1 MNSQLSVDLHLLWQG
16 LLKAKKMKK
25 YKNTIFYVTLIGT
38 LLVVMYWVIHWGT
51 KLQSPELLSDG
62 KISQGAWVDFKS
74 TLVHSLQ
81 HPLAIL
87 LAQIVTIIIAARV
100 MGWICIKIKQ
110 PVVIGEML
118 AGIILGPS
126 LVGLYF
132 PEFSHTLFPVE
143 SLSNLQFLSQ
153 IGLILF
159 MFIIGMELDLNVL
172 RSKAHDA
179 VVISHA
185 SIVIP
190 FTLGICLAYFLYL
203 YHPPAHVEFLS
214 YSLFIGI
221 SMSITAFPVLARI
234 VQERGLQKSK
244 LGAMVITCAAADDI
258 TAWCILAVVIAIVK
272 AGDFASALYT
282 IAIAIAYVLL
292 MIKIVRPFLV
302 RVGEVKG
309 TREGLS
315 KPVVAI
321 FFIVLLLSAYAT
333 EVIGIHALFGAFMAG
348 AIMPESSRFRIAFIE
363 KIEDVSTLLLL
374 PLFFVYTGL
383 RTQIGLLNDPQLWVI
398 TMVIILVAVIGKF
411 AGSALA
417 ARFVGQNWK
426 DSLSIGALM
435 NTRGLMELIVLN
447 IGYDLGVLSA
457 ELFSMMVVMALLTTF
472 MTGPSLDLINYLY
485 RPKKRPLQQEIQHK
499 SKYKI
504 LLSFAKSNTGISL
517 LHLADALTLKSKN
530 TAEITALHIEPSNE
544 LRHYEVETQEQD
556 SFREINQVA
565 SDLEQS
571 IQTVFKISSDIDSE
585 IIQTSNERS
594 QDLLLLGVSESIYE
608 GSLLGRFLD
617 FTSRIINPEKLF
629 HTVANAESPFS
640 TYDRNQQIHAKVNA
654 MVGILI
660 DKNFLKVRRVIVPIL
675 LKNDEFLLTIIQRL
689 IHHSESQVMIWDI
702 NQLLRQ
708 QESFREKLR
717 QLEQLVPNHLTILE
731 NKEIDVELWAKQ
743 DLMLIS
749 ITSWQKIVNKKM
761 DWLKLTPATL
771 LLADRKK

>member
-1 MNSQLSVDLHLLWQG
+1 MR
-16 LLKAKKMKK
+16 K
-25 YKNTIFYVTLIGT
+25 YRNTIFYVVLVGT
-38 LLVVMYWVIHWGT
+38 LLGVMYWMIHLGAQ
-51 KLQSPELLSDG
+51 LEAPELLRG
-62 KISQGAWVDFKS
+62 EKTSQGAWKDFTS
-74 TLVHSLQ
+74 TLFNSLQ

-87 LAQIVTIIIAARV
+87 LAQIVTIIIAARI

-126 LVGLYF
+126 LLGLYF

-172 RSKAHDA
+172 RNKAHDA

-190 FTLGICLAYFLYL
+190 FTLGISLAYFLYL
-203 YHPPAHVEFLS
+203 FHPPTNVEFLS

-234 VQERGLQKSK
+234 IQERGLQKSK
-244 LGAMVITCAAADDI
+244 LGAMAITCAAADDI

-282 IAIAIAYVLL
+282 IGLAVAYVLI
-292 MIKIVRPFLV
+292 MIKIVRPFLM

-309 TREGLS
+309 SKEALS

-348 AIMPESSRFRIAFIE
+348 AIMPEGSRFRTAFIE

-383 RTQIGLLNDPQLWVI
+383 RTQIGLLNDPQLWMI
-398 TMVIILVAVIGKF
+398 TIGIILVAVIGKF
-411 AGSALA
+411 AGSTLA
-417 ARFVGQNWK
+417 ARFVGQSWK
-426 DSLSIGALM
+426 DSLNIGALM

-457 ELFSMMVVMALLTTF
+457 ELFSMMVVMALVTTF
-472 MTGPSLDLINYLY
+472 MTGPSLDLINFLY
-485 RPKKRPLQQEIQHK
+485 RPKKSLLQEDIQDK
-499 SKYKI
+499 SKFKI

-517 LHLADALTLKSKN
+517 LYLADALTLKSKKN
-530 TAEITALHIEPSNE
+530 AEITALHIEPSNE
-544 LRHYEVETQEQD
+544 LHHYEVETQELD
-556 SFREINQVA
+556 SFREIKQVA
-565 SDLEQS
+565 QQLEQP

-585 IIQTSNERS
+585 IVQTSNERD

-617 FTSRIINPEKLF
+617 FTTRIVNPEKLF
-629 HTVANAESPFS
+629 HTVTNAESPF
-640 TYDRNQQIHAKVNA
+640 TTFDRNQQINAKVNA

-660 DKNFLKVRRVIVPIL
+660 DKDFVKAKRVIVPVV
-675 LKNDEFLLTIIQRL
+675 LKNDEFLCEIIQRL
-689 IHHSESQVMIWDI
+689 IQHSDAQIIVWDLNQVLKT
-702 NQLLRQ
+702 N
-708 QESFREKLR
+708 ESFKEKLR
-717 QLEQLVPNHLTILE
+717 QLEQLVPNHLTITE
-731 NKEIDVELWAKQ
+731 KELNSDTWRDH

-749 ITSWQKIVNKKM
+749 LPSWNKIVNKKVH
-761 DWLKLTPATL
+761 WLPFTPSTL
-771 LLADRKK
+771 LMADRKP

>member
-1 MNSQLSVDLHLLWQG
+1 MR
-16 LLKAKKMKK
+16 K
-25 YKNTIFYVTLIGT
+25 YRNTIFYVVLIGT
-38 LLVVMYWVIHWGT
+38 LLAVMYWVIRMGT
-51 KLQSPELLSDG
+51 QLESPELLRRE
-62 KISQGAWVDFKS
+62 KTNNGAWKDFIT
-74 TLVHSLQ
+74 TLCDSLQ

-87 LAQIVTIIIAARV
+87 LAQIVTIIIAARI

-126 LVGLYF
+126 LLGIYF
-132 PEFSHTLFPVE
+132 PAFSHMLFPIE

-172 RSKAHDA
+172 RNKAHDA

-190 FTLGICLAYFLYL
+190 FTMGISLAYFLYL
-203 YHPPAHVEFLS
+203 FHPPKNVEFLS

-234 VQERGLQKSK
+234 IQERGLQKSK
-244 LGAMVITCAAADDI
+244 LGAMAITCAAADDI

-282 IAIAIAYVLL
+282 IGLAIGYVFV
-292 MIKIVRPFLV
+292 MIKIIRPFLK

-309 TREGLS
+309 SKEALS

-321 FFIVLLLSAYAT
+321 FFIVLLLSSYAT

-348 AIMPESSRFRIAFIE
+348 AIMPEGSRFRTAFIE
-363 KIEDVSTLLLL
+363 KIEDVATLLLL

-383 RTQIGLLNDPQLWVI
+383 RTQIGLLNDPNLWMI
-398 TMVIILVAVIGKF
+398 TVGIILVAVIGKF
-411 AGSALA
+411 MGSTLA
-417 ARFVGQNWK
+417 ARFVGQSWK

-457 ELFSMMVVMALLTTF
+457 ELFSMMVVMALVTTF
-472 MTGPSLDLINYLY
+472 MTGPSLDLINFLY
-485 RPKKRPLQQEIQHK
+485 RPRKTLTREDLHDK
-499 SKYKI
+499 SKFKI

-517 LHLADALTLKSKN
+517 LYLANALTLKAKKN
-530 TAEITALHIEPSNE
+530 AEITALHIEPSNE
-544 LRHYEVETQEQD
+544 LHHYEVETHELD
-556 SFREINQVA
+556 SFREIKQA
-565 SDLEQS
+565 AQQLDQP
-571 IQTVFKISSDIDSE
+571 IKTVFKISSDIDSG
-585 IIQTSNERS
+585 IVQTSNEGDH
-594 QDLLLLGVSESIYE
+594 DLLLLGVSESIYE

-617 FTSRIINPEKLF
+617 FTTRIINPEKLF
-629 HTVANAESPFS
+629 HTVTNAESPFT
-640 TYDRNQQIHAKVNA
+640 TYDRNQQINAKVNA

-660 DKNFLKVRRVIVPIL
+660 DKNFVKARRVTVPIVL
-675 LKNDEFLLTIIQRL
+675 ENDEFLYEMMQRF
-689 IHHSESQVMIWDI
+689 IHHSDAQIIVWDVNQV
-702 NQLLRQ
+702 LRTNAG
-708 QESFREKLR
+708 FKEKLR
-717 QLEQLVPNHLTILE
+717 QLEQLVPNHLTITEKGLDSDTWQE
-731 NKEIDVELWAKQ
+731 Q

-749 ITSWQKIVNKKM
+749 LPSWNKMINKKVH
-761 DWLKLTPATL
+761 WLSATPSTL
-771 LLADRKK
+771 LMADRKP

>member
-1 MNSQLSVDLHLLWQG
+1 MR
-16 LLKAKKMKK
+16 K
-25 YKNTIFYVTLIGT
+25 YRNTIFYVVLVGT
-38 LLVVMYWVIHWGT
+38 LLGVMYWMIHLGAQ
-51 KLQSPELLSDG
+51 LEAPELLRG
-62 KISQGAWVDFKS
+62 EKTSQGAWKDFTS
-74 TLVHSLQ
+74 TLFHSLQ

-87 LAQIVTIIIAARV
+87 LAQIVTIIIAARI

-126 LVGLYF
+126 LLGLYF

-172 RSKAHDA
+172 RNKAHDA

-190 FTLGICLAYFLYL
+190 FTLGISLAYFLYL
-203 YHPPAHVEFLS
+203 FHPPTNVEFLS

-234 VQERGLQKSK
+234 IQERGLQKSK
-244 LGAMVITCAAADDI
+244 LGAMAITCAAADDI

-282 IAIAIAYVLL
+282 IGLAVAYVLI
-292 MIKIVRPFLV
+292 MIKIVRPFLM

-309 TREGLS
+309 SKEALS

-348 AIMPESSRFRIAFIE
+348 AIMPEGSRFRTAFIE

-383 RTQIGLLNDPQLWVI
+383 RTQIGLLNDPQLWMI
-398 TMVIILVAVIGKF
+398 TVGIILVAVIGKF
-411 AGSALA
+411 AGSTLA
-417 ARFVGQNWK
+417 ARFVGQSWK

-457 ELFSMMVVMALLTTF
+457 ELFSMMVVMALVTTF
-472 MTGPSLDLINYLY
+472 MTGPSLDLINFLY
-485 RPKKRPLQQEIQHK
+485 RPKKSLLQEDLQDK
-499 SKYKI
+499 SKFKI

-517 LHLADALTLKSKN
+517 LYLADALTLKSKKN
-530 TAEITALHIEPSNE
+530 AEITALHIEPANE
-544 LRHYEVETQEQD
+544 LHHYEVETQELD
-556 SFREINQVA
+556 SFREIKQVA
-565 SDLEQS
+565 QQLEQP

-585 IIQTSNERS
+585 IVQTSNERD

-617 FTSRIINPEKLF
+617 FTTRIVNPEKLF
-629 HTVANAESPFS
+629 HTVTNAESPF
-640 TYDRNQQIHAKVNA
+640 TTFDRNQQINAKVNA

-660 DKNFLKVRRVIVPIL
+660 DKDFVKAKRVIVPVV
-675 LKNDEFLLTIIQRL
+675 LKNDEFLCEMIQRL
-689 IHHSESQVMIWDI
+689 IQHSDAQIIVWDL
-702 NQLLRQ
+702 NEVLRTN
-708 QESFREKLR
+708 ESFKEKLR
-717 QLEQLVPNHLTILE
+717 QLEQLVPNHLTITE
-731 NKEIDVELWAKQ
+731 KELNSETWQDQ
-743 DLMLIS
+743 DLMVIS
-749 ITSWQKIVNKKM
+749 LPSWNKIVNKKVH
-761 DWLKLTPATL
+761 WLTFTPSTL
-771 LLADRKK
+771 LMADRKP

>member
-1 MNSQLSVDLHLLWQG
+1 MR
-16 LLKAKKMKK
+16 K
-25 YKNTIFYVTLIGT
+25 YRNTIFYVVLVGT
-38 LLVVMYWVIHWGT
+38 LLGVMYWVIHLGAQ
-51 KLQSPELLSDG
+51 LEAPELLRG
-62 KISQGAWVDFKS
+62 EKTSQGAWKDFTS
-74 TLVHSLQ
+74 TLFHSLQ

-87 LAQIVTIIIAARV
+87 LAQIVTIIIAARI

-126 LVGLYF
+126 LLGLYF

-172 RSKAHDA
+172 RNKAHDA

-190 FTLGICLAYFLYL
+190 FTLGISLAYFLYL
-203 YHPPAHVEFLS
+203 FHPPTNVEFLS

-234 VQERGLQKSK
+234 IQERGLQKSK
-244 LGAMVITCAAADDI
+244 LGAMAITCAAADDI

-282 IAIAIAYVLL
+282 IGLAVAYVLI
-292 MIKIVRPFLV
+292 MIKIVRPFLM

-309 TREGLS
+309 SKEALS

-348 AIMPESSRFRIAFIE
+348 AIMPEGSRFRTAFIE

-383 RTQIGLLNDPQLWVI
+383 RTQIGLLNDPQLWMI
-398 TMVIILVAVIGKF
+398 TIGIILVAVIGKF
-411 AGSALA
+411 AGSTLA
-417 ARFVGQNWK
+417 ARFVGQSWK

-457 ELFSMMVVMALLTTF
+457 ELFSMMVVMALVTTF
-472 MTGPSLDLINYLY
+472 MTGPSLDLINFLY
-485 RPKKRPLQQEIQHK
+485 RPKKSLLQEDIQDK
-499 SKYKI
+499 SKFKI

-517 LHLADALTLKSKN
+517 LYLADALTLKSKKN
-530 TAEITALHIEPSNE
+530 AEITALHIEPSNE
-544 LRHYEVETQEQD
+544 LHHYEVETQELD
-556 SFREINQVA
+556 SFREIKQVA
-565 SDLEQS
+565 HQLEQP

-585 IIQTSNERS
+585 IVQTSNERD

-617 FTSRIINPEKLF
+617 FTTRIVNPEKLF
-629 HTVANAESPFS
+629 HTVTNAESPF
-640 TYDRNQQIHAKVNA
+640 TTFDRNQQINAKVNA

-660 DKNFLKVRRVIVPIL
+660 DKDFVKAKRVIVPVV
-675 LKNDEFLLTIIQRL
+675 LKNDEFLCEMIQRL
-689 IHHSESQVMIWDI
+689 IQHSDAQIIVWDL
-702 NQLLRQ
+702 NEVLRTN
-708 QESFREKLR
+708 ESFKEKLR
-717 QLEQLVPNHLTILE
+717 QLEQLVPNHLTITE
-731 NKEIDVELWAKQ
+731 KELNSETWQDQ
-743 DLMLIS
+743 DLMVIS
-749 ITSWQKIVNKKM
+749 LPSWNKIVNKKVH
-761 DWLKLTPATL
+761 WLPFTPSTL
-771 LLADRKK
+771 LMADRKP

>member
-1 MNSQLSVDLHLLWQG
+1 MR
-16 LLKAKKMKK
+16 K
-25 YKNTIFYVTLIGT
+25 YRNTIFYVVLVGT
-38 LLVVMYWVIHWGT
+38 LLGVMYWVIHLGAQ
-51 KLQSPELLSDG
+51 LEAPELLRG
-62 KISQGAWVDFKS
+62 EKTSQGAWKDFTS
-74 TLVHSLQ
+74 TLFHSLQ

-87 LAQIVTIIIAARV
+87 LAQIVTIIIAARI

-126 LVGLYF
+126 LLGLYF

-172 RSKAHDA
+172 RNKAHDA

-190 FTLGICLAYFLYL
+190 FTLGISLAYFLYL
-203 YHPPAHVEFLS
+203 FHPPTNVEFLS

-234 VQERGLQKSK
+234 IQERGLQKSK
-244 LGAMVITCAAADDI
+244 LGAMAITCAAADDI

-282 IAIAIAYVLL
+282 IGLAVAYVLI
-292 MIKIVRPFLV
+292 MIKIVRPFLM

-309 TREGLS
+309 SKEALS

-348 AIMPESSRFRIAFIE
+348 AIMPEGSRFRTAFIE

-383 RTQIGLLNDPQLWVI
+383 RTQIGLLNDPQLWMI
-398 TMVIILVAVIGKF
+398 TIGIILVAVIGKF
-411 AGSALA
+411 AGSTLA
-417 ARFVGQNWK
+417 ARFVGQSWK

-457 ELFSMMVVMALLTTF
+457 ELFSMMVVMALVTTF
-472 MTGPSLDLINYLY
+472 MTGPSLDLINFLY
-485 RPKKRPLQQEIQHK
+485 RPKKSLLQEDIQDK
-499 SKYKI
+499 SKFKV

-517 LHLADALTLKSKN
+517 LYLADALTLKSKKN
-530 TAEITALHIEPSNE
+530 AEITALHIEPSNE
-544 LRHYEVETQEQD
+544 LHHYEVETQELD
-556 SFREINQVA
+556 SFREIKQVA
-565 SDLEQS
+565 QQLEQP

-585 IIQTSNERS
+585 IVQTSNERD

-617 FTSRIINPEKLF
+617 FTTRIVNPEKLF
-629 HTVANAESPFS
+629 HTVTNAESPF
-640 TYDRNQQIHAKVNA
+640 TTFDRNQQINAKVNA

-660 DKNFLKVRRVIVPIL
+660 DKDFVKAKRVIVPVV
-675 LKNDEFLLTIIQRL
+675 LKNDEFLCEMIQRL
-689 IHHSESQVMIWDI
+689 IQHSDAQIIVWDL
-702 NQLLRQ
+702 NEVLRTN
-708 QESFREKLR
+708 ESFKEKLR
-717 QLEQLVPNHLTILE
+717 QLEQLVPNHLTITE
-731 NKEIDVELWAKQ
+731 KELNSETWQDQ
-743 DLMLIS
+743 DLMVIS
-749 ITSWQKIVNKKM
+749 LPSWNKIVNKKVH
-761 DWLKLTPATL
+761 WLPFTPSTL
-771 LLADRKK
+771 LMADRKP

>member
-1 MNSQLSVDLHLLWQG
+1 MR
-16 LLKAKKMKK
+16 K
-25 YKNTIFYVTLIGT
+25 YRNTIFYVVLVGT
-38 LLVVMYWVIHWGT
+38 LLGVMYWMIHLGAQ
-51 KLQSPELLSDG
+51 LEAPELLRG
-62 KISQGAWVDFKS
+62 EKTSQGAWKDFTS
-74 TLVHSLQ
+74 TLFHSLQ

-87 LAQIVTIIIAARV
+87 LAQIVTIIIAARI

-126 LVGLYF
+126 LLGLYF
-132 PEFSHTLFPVE
+132 PEFSHKLFPVE

-172 RSKAHDA
+172 RNKAHDA

-190 FTLGICLAYFLYL
+190 FTLGISLAYFLYL
-203 YHPPAHVEFLS
+203 FHPPTNVEFLS

-234 VQERGLQKSK
+234 IQERGLQKSK
-244 LGAMVITCAAADDI
+244 LGAMAITCAAADDI

-282 IAIAIAYVLL
+282 IGLAVAYVLI
-292 MIKIVRPFLV
+292 MIKIVRPFLM

-309 TREGLS
+309 SKEALS

-348 AIMPESSRFRIAFIE
+348 AIMPEGSRFRTAFIE

-383 RTQIGLLNDPQLWVI
+383 RTQIGLLNDPQLWMI
-398 TMVIILVAVIGKF
+398 TVGIILVAVIGKF
-411 AGSALA
+411 AGSTLA
-417 ARFVGQNWK
+417 ARFVGQSWK

-457 ELFSMMVVMALLTTF
+457 ELFSMMVVMALVTTF
-472 MTGPSLDLINYLY
+472 MTGPSLDLINFLY
-485 RPKKRPLQQEIQHK
+485 RPKKSLLQQDIQDK
-499 SKYKI
+499 SKFKI

-517 LHLADALTLKSKN
+517 LYLADALTLKSKKN
-530 TAEITALHIEPSNE
+530 AEITALHIEPSNE
-544 LRHYEVETQEQD
+544 LHHYEVETQELD
-556 SFREINQVA
+556 SFREIKQVA
-565 SDLEQS
+565 QQLEQP

-585 IIQTSNERS
+585 IVQTSNERD

-617 FTSRIINPEKLF
+617 FTTRIVNPEKLF
-629 HTVANAESPFS
+629 HTVTNAESPF
-640 TYDRNQQIHAKVNA
+640 TTFDRNQQINAKVNA

-660 DKNFLKVRRVIVPIL
+660 DKDFVKAKRVIVPVV
-675 LKNDEFLLTIIQRL
+675 LKNDEFLCEMIQRL
-689 IHHSESQVMIWDI
+689 IQHSDAQIIVWDLNQV
-702 NQLLRQ
+702 LRNTAG
-708 QESFREKLR
+708 FKEKLR
-717 QLEQLVPNHLTILE
+717 QLEQLVPNHLTITE
-731 NKEIDVELWAKQ
+731 RELNREAWQEQ

-749 ITSWQKIVNKKM
+749 LPSWNKIVNKKVH
-761 DWLKLTPATL
+761 WLPFTPSTL
-771 LLADRKK
+771 LMADRKP

>member
-1 MNSQLSVDLHLLWQG
+1 MR
-16 LLKAKKMKK
+16 K
-25 YKNTIFYVTLIGT
+25 YRNTIFYVVLIGT
-38 LLVVMYWVIHWGT
+38 LLAVMYWVIHLGT
-51 KLQSPELLSDG
+51 QLQAPELIG
-62 KISQGAWVDFKS
+62 GEKISKGAWQDFTS
-74 TLVHSLQ
+74 TLLHSFK

-87 LAQIVTIIIAARV
+87 LAQIVTIIIAARI
-100 MGWICIKIKQ
+100 MGWVCIKIKQ

-126 LVGLYF
+126 LLGLYF
-132 PEFSHTLFPVE
+132 PEFSHTLFPIE

-172 RSKAHDA
+172 RNKAHDA

-190 FTLGICLAYFLYL
+190 FTLGITLAYFLYL
-203 YHPPAHVEFLS
+203 FHPPTNVEFLS

-234 VQERGLQKSK
+234 IQERGLQKSK
-244 LGAMVITCAAADDI
+244 LGAMAITCAAADDI

-282 IAIAIAYVLL
+282 IAMAVAYVLI
-292 MIKIVRPFLV
+292 MIKIVRPFLM

-309 TREGLS
+309 SKEALS

-321 FFIVLLLSAYAT
+321 FFIVLLFSAYAT

-348 AIMPESSRFRIAFIE
+348 AIMPEGSRFRTAFIE

-383 RTQIGLLNDPQLWVI
+383 RTQIGLLNDPQLWMI
-398 TMVIILVAVIGKF
+398 TVVIILVAVIGKF
-411 AGSALA
+411 AGSTLA
-417 ARFVGQNWK
+417 ARFVGQSWK

-457 ELFSMMVVMALLTTF
+457 ELFSMMVVMALITTF
-472 MTGPSLDLINYLY
+472 MTGPSLDLINFLY
-485 RPKKRPLQQEIQHK
+485 RPKKSSLQENLQNK
-499 SKYKI
+499 AKFKI

-517 LHLADALTLKSKN
+517 LHLANALTLKSKKN
-530 TAEITALHIEPSNE
+530 AEITALHIEPSNE
-544 LRHYEVETQEQD
+544 LHHYEVETQELD
-556 SFREINQVA
+556 SFREIKQVA
-565 SDLEQS
+565 EELEQP
-571 IQTVFKISSDIDSE
+571 IRTVFKISGDIDSE
-585 IIQTSNERS
+585 IVQTANERE

-617 FTSRIINPEKLF
+617 FTSRIVNPEKLF
-629 HTVANAESPFS
+629 HTVTNAESPF
-640 TYDRNQQIHAKVNA
+640 TTFDRNQQINAKVNA

-660 DKNFLKVRRVIVPIL
+660 DKNFVKARRVIVPVV
-675 LKNDEFLLTIIQRL
+675 LKNDEFLCEMIQRL
-689 IHHSESQVMIWDI
+689 IQHSDAQIIVWDLNQV
-702 NQLLRQ
+702 LRH
-708 QESFREKLR
+708 QESFKEKLR
-717 QLEQLVPNHLTILE
+717 QLEQLVPNHLTITE
-731 NKEIDVELWAKQ
+731 KELDYETWQEQ

-749 ITSWQKIVNKKM
+749 LPSWNKIVNKKVH
-761 DWLKLTPATL
+761 WLHSTPSTL
-771 LLADRKK
+771 LMADRKP

>member
-1 MNSQLSVDLHLLWQG
+1 MR
-16 LLKAKKMKK
+16 K
-25 YKNTIFYVTLIGT
+25 YRNTIFYVVLVGT
-38 LLVVMYWVIHWGT
+38 LLGVMYWMIHLGAQ
-51 KLQSPELLSDG
+51 LEAPELLRG
-62 KISQGAWVDFKS
+62 EKTSQGAWKDFTS
-74 TLVHSLQ
+74 TLFYSLQ

-87 LAQIVTIIIAARV
+87 LAQIVTIIIAARI

-126 LVGLYF
+126 LLGLYF

-172 RSKAHDA
+172 RNKAHDA

-190 FTLGICLAYFLYL
+190 FTLGISLAYFLYL
-203 YHPPAHVEFLS
+203 FHPPTNVEFLS

-234 VQERGLQKSK
+234 IQERGLQKSK
-244 LGAMVITCAAADDI
+244 LGAMAITCAAADDI

-282 IAIAIAYVLL
+282 IGLAVAYVLI
-292 MIKIVRPFLV
+292 MIKIVRPFLM

-309 TREGLS
+309 SKEALS

-348 AIMPESSRFRIAFIE
+348 AIMPEGSRFRTAFIE

-383 RTQIGLLNDPQLWVI
+383 RTQIGLLNDPQLWMI
-398 TMVIILVAVIGKF
+398 TIGIILVAVIGKF
-411 AGSALA
+411 AGSTLA
-417 ARFVGQNWK
+417 ARFVGQSWK

-457 ELFSMMVVMALLTTF
+457 ELFSMMVVMALVTTF
-472 MTGPSLDLINYLY
+472 MTGPSLDLINFLY
-485 RPKKRPLQQEIQHK
+485 RPKKSLLQEDIQDK
-499 SKYKI
+499 SKFKI

-517 LHLADALTLKSKN
+517 LYLADALTLKSKKN
-530 TAEITALHIEPSNE
+530 AEITALHIEPSNE
-544 LRHYEVETQEQD
+544 LHHYEVETQELD
-556 SFREINQVA
+556 SFREIKQVA
-565 SDLEQS
+565 QQLEQP

-585 IIQTSNERS
+585 IVQTSNERD

-617 FTSRIINPEKLF
+617 FTTRIVNPEKLF
-629 HTVANAESPFS
+629 HTVTNAESPF
-640 TYDRNQQIHAKVNA
+640 TTFDRNQQINAKVNA

-660 DKNFLKVRRVIVPIL
+660 DKDFVKAKRVIVPVV
-675 LKNDEFLLTIIQRL
+675 LKNDEFLCEIIQRL
-689 IHHSESQVMIWDI
+689 IQHSDAQIIVWDLNQVLKT
-702 NQLLRQ
+702 N
-708 QESFREKLR
+708 ESFKEKLR
-717 QLEQLVPNHLTILE
+717 QLEQLVPNHLTITE
-731 NKEIDVELWAKQ
+731 KELNSDTWRDH

-749 ITSWQKIVNKKM
+749 LPSWNKIVNKKVH
-761 DWLKLTPATL
+761 WLPFTPSTL
-771 LLADRKK
+771 LMADRKP

>member
-1 MNSQLSVDLHLLWQG
+1 
-16 LLKAKKMKK
+16 MKK
-25 YKNTIFYVTLIGT
+25 YRNTIFYVTLIGT
-38 LLVVMYWVIHWGT
+38 LLVVMYWVIHLGT
-51 KLQSPELLSDG
+51 QLQSQGLLTG
-62 KISQGAWVDFKS
+62 EKTSQGAWVDFK
-74 TLVHSLQ
+74 TTFLHSLG

-126 LVGLYF
+126 LLGLYF
-132 PEFSHTLFPVE
+132 PEFAHTLFPVE

-172 RSKAHDA
+172 RNKAHDA

-190 FTLGICLAYFLYL
+190 FTLGISLAYFLYL
-203 YHPPAHVEFLS
+203 YHPPANVEFLS

-282 IAIAIAYVLL
+282 IALAVAYVLL
-292 MIKIVRPFLV
+292 MIKIVRPFLM

-321 FFIVLLLSAYAT
+321 FFIVLLFSAYAT

-348 AIMPESSRFRIAFIE
+348 AIMPESSRFRTAFIE

-383 RTQIGLLNDPQLWVI
+383 RTQIGLLNDPQLWII
-398 TMVIILVAVIGKF
+398 TIVIILVAVIGKF

-417 ARFVGQNWK
+417 ARFVGQSWK

-485 RPKKRPLQQEIQHK
+485 RPRKRSLQQEIQNK
-499 SKYKI
+499 SKFKI

-544 LRHYEVETQEQD
+544 LHHYEVETQEQD
-556 SFREINQVA
+556 SFREIKETAAN
-565 SDLEQS
+565 LEQP
-571 IQTVFKISSDIDSE
+571 IQTIFKISSDIDSE
-585 IIQTSNERS
+585 IVETSNEQH

-629 HTVANAESPFS
+629 HTVTNAESPFA
-640 TYDRNQQIHAKVNA
+640 TFDRNQQINAKVNA

-660 DKNFLKVRRVIVPIL
+660 DKNFVRPRHVIVPIL
-675 LKNDEFLLTIIQRL
+675 LKNDEFLTAIIQRL
-689 IHHSESQVMIWDI
+689 IHHSDAQVMVWDFDQI
-702 NQLLRQ
+702 LRK

-731 NKEIDVELWAKQ
+731 EKELDAELWAQQ

-749 ITSWQKIVNKKM
+749 LPCWHKIVNKKM
-761 DWLKLTPATL
+761 DWLHHTPSTL

>member
-1 MNSQLSVDLHLLWQG
+1 MR
-16 LLKAKKMKK
+16 K
-25 YKNTIFYVTLIGT
+25 YRNTIFYVVLVGT
-38 LLVVMYWVIHWGT
+38 LLGVMYWVIHLGAQ
-51 KLQSPELLSDG
+51 LEAPELLRG
-62 KISQGAWVDFKS
+62 EKTSQGAWKDFTS
-74 TLVHSLQ
+74 TLFHSLQ

-87 LAQIVTIIIAARV
+87 LAQIVTIIIAARI

-126 LVGLYF
+126 LLGLYF

-172 RSKAHDA
+172 RNKAHDA

-190 FTLGICLAYFLYL
+190 FTLGISLAYFLYL
-203 YHPPAHVEFLS
+203 FHPPTNVEFLS

-234 VQERGLQKSK
+234 IQERGLQKSK
-244 LGAMVITCAAADDI
+244 LGAMAITCAAADDI

-282 IAIAIAYVLL
+282 IGLAVAYVLI
-292 MIKIVRPFLV
+292 MIKIVRPFLM

-309 TREGLS
+309 SKEALS

-348 AIMPESSRFRIAFIE
+348 AIMPEGSRFRTAFIE
-363 KIEDVSTLLLL
+363 KIDDVSTLLLL

-383 RTQIGLLNDPQLWVI
+383 RTQIGLLNDPQLWMI
-398 TMVIILVAVIGKF
+398 TIGIILVAVIGKF
-411 AGSALA
+411 AGSTLA
-417 ARFVGQNWK
+417 ARFVGQSWK

-457 ELFSMMVVMALLTTF
+457 ELFSMMVVMALVTTF
-472 MTGPSLDLINYLY
+472 MTGPSLDLINFLY
-485 RPKKRPLQQEIQHK
+485 RPKKSLLQEDIQDK
-499 SKYKI
+499 SKFKI

-517 LHLADALTLKSKN
+517 LYLADALTLKSKKN
-530 TAEITALHIEPSNE
+530 AEITALHIEPSNE
-544 LRHYEVETQEQD
+544 LHHYEVETQELD
-556 SFREINQVA
+556 SFREIKQVA
-565 SDLEQS
+565 QQLEQP

-585 IIQTSNERS
+585 IVQTSNERD

-617 FTSRIINPEKLF
+617 FTTRIVNPEKLF
-629 HTVANAESPFS
+629 HTVTNAESPF
-640 TYDRNQQIHAKVNA
+640 TTFDRNQQINAKVNA

-660 DKNFLKVRRVIVPIL
+660 DKDFVKAKRVIVPVV
-675 LKNDEFLLTIIQRL
+675 LKNDEFLCEMIQRL
-689 IHHSESQVMIWDI
+689 IQHSDAQIIVWDL
-702 NQLLRQ
+702 NEVLRTN
-708 QESFREKLR
+708 ESFKEKLR
-717 QLEQLVPNHLTILE
+717 QLEQLVPNHLTITE
-731 NKEIDVELWAKQ
+731 KELNSETWQDQ
-743 DLMLIS
+743 DLMVIS
-749 ITSWQKIVNKKM
+749 LPSWNKIVNKKVH
-761 DWLKLTPATL
+761 WLPFTPSTL
-771 LLADRKK
+771 LMADRKP